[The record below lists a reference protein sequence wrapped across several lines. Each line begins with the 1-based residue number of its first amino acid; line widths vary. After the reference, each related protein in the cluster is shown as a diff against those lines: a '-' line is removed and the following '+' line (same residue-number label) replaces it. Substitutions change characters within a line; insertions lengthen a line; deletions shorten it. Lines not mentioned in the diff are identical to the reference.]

1 VSARMKAFWAKRRAR
16 AGGRQ
21 AAKEVACRKQGVL
34 ARRHL
39 RYRGGGLD
47 CRPSWHRQG
56 RGTPPRVRRGGDSPT
71 PAYGRMTARLVTA
84 ADQGRMLWARPP
96 APNTN
101 VATTNVRH
109 TAIASAVR
117 SLIGPSPRPMYD
129 DHASASWK
137 GCLWDLRP
145 ISAAGARPVEFP

>member
-1 VSARMKAFWAKRRAR
+1 MSARMKAFWAKRRAR

-71 PAYGRMTARLVTA
+71 PAYGRMTTRLVA
-84 ADQGRMLWARPP
+84 GADQHLDAAITPQPFVAEGAGLDPVRRHAGLNSGLLTWA
-96 APNTN
+96 
-101 VATTNVRH
+101 
-109 TAIASAVR
+109 
-117 SLIGPSPRPMYD
+117 
-129 DHASASWK
+129 
-137 GCLWDLRP
+137 
-145 ISAAGARPVEFP
+145 